1 MPPAASAPR
10 VRDRREAVRHAP
22 AGHRPQIRGPLQQR
36 RPGPVRLRAQPLFFC
51 PPPFPL
57 LSGVPVAFLLPAP
70 GRFRLPCRPPGPR
83 ILAHRGEADDLLR
96 LRDRR
101 LGGIRHNGHAKL
113 VTQRGSLAEK
123 RCQIPLVL
131 AGSPLPCPR
140 RDQTAA
146 NPLAGWQPPVTAARA
161 APDPRLI
168 TSGNEKQAPQAPADR
183 HPERKASTGAS
194 QESP

>member
-1 MPPAASAPR
+1 MTVFPHGACRRPSAPARACGGQQVLAGVRGPRGDAGQRRPAAQHGHQHQRQDGRQGVPPAAAVPR

-22 AGHRPQIRGPLQQR
+22 AGRRPQIRGPLQQR

-83 ILAHRGEADDLLR
+83 VLAHRGQADDLLR

-113 VTQRGSLAEK
+113 VTQRGLPGGEEMSDT
-123 RCQIPLVL
+123 
-131 AGSPLPCPR
+131 PCPS
-140 RDQTAA
+140 
-146 NPLAGWQPPVTAARA
+146 LVPVA
-161 APDPRLI
+161 L
-168 TSGNEKQAPQAPADR
+168 PA
-183 HPERKASTGAS
+183 T
-194 QESP
+194 